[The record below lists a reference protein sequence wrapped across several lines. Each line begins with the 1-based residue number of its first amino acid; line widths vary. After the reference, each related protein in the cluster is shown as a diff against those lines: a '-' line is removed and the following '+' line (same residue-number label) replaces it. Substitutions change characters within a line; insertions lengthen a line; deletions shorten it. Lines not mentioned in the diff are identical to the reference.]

1 MDVSTLVQAVIIYM
15 KDHYPTTPEE
25 FNFQAELKA
34 ACHWHWKDDE
44 RPLESGPH
52 DDCRVKIAAKKTFRK
67 WVKELDK
74 IRAHASAKRK
84 RSPPVNAQG
93 KDRDN
98 GSSHVID
105 DNRISGET
113 IFLSLSIMYLDKFRT
128 NIRIKPA

>member
-34 ACHWHWKDDE
+34 ACQWHWEDDE

-52 DDCRVKIAAKKTFRK
+52 DDCRVKIAAKETFKK
-67 WVKELDK
+67 WVKELK
-74 IRAHASAKRK
+74 K

-113 IFLSLSIMYLDKFRT
+113 IFLSL
-128 NIRIKPA
+128 